1 MVLESFAA
9 SLRETIRR
17 ISGSSYIDK
26 DTIKQVVRDLQR
38 ILLKADVNVRLALE
52 LSTIVEQ
59 RSTDEKPPAGMAHQD
74 FIVKIIYEELLKI
87 MGVESKIEIKP
98 QTIMLVGLYGQGKT
112 TSAGKLARFFEKKGL
127 SVGLI
132 AADVHRPAAYE
143 QLQQIAKQVNCGFS
157 GIKGEKNP
165 NKIVKKGLEVL
176 SNYQVKVIDTSG
188 RDSLDKELLDEI
200 IGLKKQVEPD
210 VVLFVLDAAMGQQA
224 GPQSKAID
232 EAAGIT
238 GVIITKMDGTG
249 KGGGALSAVSEIKAP
264 VFFIGTGEHLE
275 DFEIFNP
282 KKFLSRLLGLGDL
295 ESLLE
300 IAKTAE
306 ITEEQAEAS
315 MSKIMSGKF
324 DLTDMY
330 DVWEKFARPG
340 LMRKFVSAL
349 PLARFPGA
357 DKLDENSLQMAE
369 SKLSV
374 YRSILDSMTY
384 KELKEP
390 DIINAKR
397 ITRVAKGSG
406 RGEEEVRG
414 LLKEFKSM
422 KKNIKQLQGNRN
434 FKKMLRAQMR
444 SGDFGLENMDLDA

>member
-9 SLRETIRR
+9 SLRETIRK

-38 ILLKADVNVRLALE
+38 ILLKADVNVQLALN
-52 LSTIVEQ
+52 LSNVVEQ
-59 RSTDEKPPAGMAHQD
+59 RATEEKPPAGMASQD
-74 FIVKIIYEELLKI
+74 FIVKIIYEELLNI

-112 TSAGKLARFFEKKGL
+112 TSAGKLAKFFERKGL

-132 AADVHRPAAYE
+132 AADVHRPAAFE
-143 QLQQIAKQVNCGFS
+143 QLQQISKQVNCGFF
-157 GIKGEKNP
+157 GIKDEKNP
-165 NKIVKKGLEVL
+165 VKIVKKGLEEL
-176 SNYQVKVIDTSG
+176 ESYQVKILDTSG
-188 RDSLDKELLDEI
+188 RDSLDSELIDEI
-200 IGLKKQVEPD
+200 TDLKKHFNPD

-224 GPQSKAID
+224 GPQSKAIND
-232 EAAGIT
+232 AAGIT
-238 GVIITKMDGTG
+238 GVIIAKMDGTG

-264 VFFIGTGEHLE
+264 VFFIGTGEHLD

-306 ITEEQAEAS
+306 ITEEEAEAS
-315 MSKIMSGKF
+315 MTKLMSGKF

-330 DVWEKFARPG
+330 DVWEKFAKPG
-340 LMRKFVSAL
+340 LMRKFVGAL

-357 DKLDENSLQMAE
+357 DKLDENSLEMAE
-369 SKLSV
+369 TKLSV

-384 KELKEP
+384 AELKEP

-397 ITRVAKGSG
+397 IARVAKGSG

-434 FKKMLRAQMR
+434 FKKMLKAQMR
-444 SGDFGLENMDLDA
+444 SGNFGLDNMGLE